1 MDRLTKPG
9 GSYCDDCGAFSK
21 PDEFCKEYAAC
32 RDEIAMYDR
41 LAAYEDTGLEP
52 EEILKSDKMLR
63 AFIEHNRTTEYPRTL
78 DWLLHITKAE
88 SEGRLIVRPGAV
100 YQTDGVNI
108 YESTVRKVIYDTGHF
123 AFDDDTI
130 GRSVFLTREEAEA
143 ALGGDGDG

>member
-32 RDEIAMYDR
+32 RDEITMYDR

-52 EEILKSDKMLR
+52 EEIKAILLK
-63 AFIEHNRTTEYPRTL
+63 IEEL
-78 DWLLHITKAE
+78 WA
-88 SEGRLIVRPGAV
+88 
-100 YQTDGVNI
+100 
-108 YESTVRKVIYDTGHF
+108 
-123 AFDDDTI
+123 
-130 GRSVFLTREEAEA
+130 VFLTRQEAEA